1 MSPTMSSGPAP
12 PGLTSRERAILDL
25 ERCWWTEG
33 WPTKEAAIRDRL
45 GMSKAQY
52 YAALDAVVGT
62 ATGFAYDPLVVLR
75 VRRAKQVRRR
85 ARFEGRSTGD
95 PAR

>member
-1 MSPTMSSGPAP
+1 MSPTTEA
-12 PGLTSRERAILDL
+12 LTTRERAILDL
-25 ERCWWTEG
+25 ERCWWTEE
-33 WPTKEAAIRDRL
+33 WPTKETAIRDHL

-62 ATGFAYDPLVVLR
+62 PAALEYDPLVVLR

>member
-1 MSPTMSSGPAP
+1 MSPTTAA
-12 PGLTSRERAILDL
+12 LTSRERAVLDL
-25 ERCWWTEG
+25 ERCWWTEA

-62 ATGFAYDPLVVLR
+62 AAALDYDPLVVLR

-85 ARFEGRSTGD
+85 ARFEGRPTGD
-95 PAR
+95 PVR